1 MHIINQTEE
10 DGLMNLNKLKRH
22 YLNGEITKKKYIE
35 DMYQIHKTLFEY
47 STFLKGT
54 DIKKIEIID
63 DNILMT
69 SRESDI
75 KIICNPHDYRIIPI
89 EILNFGFY
97 EKEEMDIV
105 LKLVEEGFYFYDI
118 GANIGWYSI
127 NIAKKVENI
136 KIFAFEPIPK
146 TYNYLKKNI
155 KLNNLSHIHTFNFGL
170 SDEDNEFKFYYYPE
184 GSVNA
189 SLANLSER
197 QSVEEVPCTV
207 KKLDNFVQDKP
218 IDFIKCDVEGAELL
232 VFKGGLKSITKNKP
246 IIFTELLRKWAFK
259 FDYHPQDVVE
269 MLMNLGYSCYIIEGK
284 NLLKIDNITEET
296 VQTNFLFL
304 HHEKHK
310 KQINE
315 LLL

>member
-1 MHIINQTEE
+1 
-10 DGLMNLNKLKRH
+10 MNLNQLKIH
-22 YLNGEITKKKYIE
+22 YLDGEITKEKYIQ

-47 STFLKGT
+47 SKFLKDT
-54 DIKKIEIID
+54 DIKKIEISD
-63 DNILMT
+63 DSILMT

-75 KIICNPHDYRIIPI
+75 KIICNPNDYRIIPI

-97 EKEEMDIV
+97 EKEELDMV
-105 LKLVEEGFYFYDI
+105 LKLVEKGFYFYDI

-136 KIFAFEPIPK
+136 KIFAFEPIPI

-155 KLNNLSHIHTFNFGL
+155 ELNNLSQISTFNFGL
-170 SDEDNEFKFYYYPE
+170 SDEENEFIFYYYPE

-189 SLANLSER
+189 SLVNLSKR
-197 QSVEEVPCTV
+197 QSVEEVLCNV

-218 IDFIKCDVEGAELL
+218 VDFIKCDVEGAELL
-232 VFKGGLKSITKNKP
+232 VFKGGLKSINKHKP

-269 MLMNLGYSCYIIEGK
+269 ILKDLGYSCYVIEGK
-284 NLLKIDNITEET
+284 NLIKIDRITEET

-304 HHEKHK
+304 HYEKHD
-310 KQINE
+310 KQIKE
-315 LLL
+315 LVL